1 MAIEQLKELLPE
13 YAKDIKLNIG
23 GVLGV
28 SNGSSLSKRQI
39 MATFLASSYATK
51 NKTLINH
58 AEEEA
63 LTILDEADI
72 TAAKGAATIM
82 AMNNIYYRFLGL
94 VKDDEYQK
102 LPANLRMNF
111 LLKPGVEKVDFEI
124 YALAVSA
131 VEGCAGCVK
140 AHVSELEKH
149 DISKITIQHAIRIA
163 SIANAINQVLVIE
176 KQ

>member
-1 MAIEQLKELLPE
+1 MTIETLRESLPE
-13 YAKDIKLNIG
+13 YAKDIKLNVSS
-23 GVLGV
+23 VL
-28 SNGSSLSKRQI
+28 SATQGSSLNAKQI
-39 MATFLASSYATK
+39 LATALASAYATK

-58 AEEEA
+58 LEQEVEGKLEEV
-63 LTILDEADI
+63 DI

-82 AMNNIYYRFLGL
+82 GMNNIYYRFLGL

-111 LLKPGVEKVDFEI
+111 LLKPGVDKVDFEI

-140 AHVSELEKH
+140 AHVGELEKH
-149 DISKITIQHAIRIA
+149 GISKTTIQHSIRIA
-163 SIANAINQVLVIE
+163 SVINALNQVLVIE
-176 KQ
+176 KK